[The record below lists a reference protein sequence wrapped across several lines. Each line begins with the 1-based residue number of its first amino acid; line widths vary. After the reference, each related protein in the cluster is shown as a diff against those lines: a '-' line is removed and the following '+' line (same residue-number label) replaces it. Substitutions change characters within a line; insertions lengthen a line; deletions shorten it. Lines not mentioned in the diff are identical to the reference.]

1 VTGFPVPFVEPL
13 EAVGCREAIL
23 NDRSLV
29 MTLPRTA
36 GDVLDRH
43 VSFEIESI
51 DRMYCNVYQPRL
63 QHPKAV
69 AGFIRYHLGFPVA
82 STAVIAPISEAFVT
96 AIKSFARQGRIPM
109 VDFVKGQRKDDV
121 MHEYLA
127 DFTGEEGVLFI
138 GRAQEKTG
146 VFRTEK
152 RRDAA
157 GMSYPWIV
165 KTTAMV
171 NQWYFYCVDANFGP
185 FFLKFSSYFPY
196 TAKLCL
202 NGNEYAKRQAAKA
215 GIGFTAL
222 DNGFA
227 TCDDPAAVQAIC
239 DELSAE
245 KIDGLLRKW
254 LAILPH
260 PFTPADR
267 DTGYRYDVS
276 ILQAEFSLTQM
287 LHRPVD
293 GRIFFEQVIRD
304 NLDIGRPDHVGLIFN
319 RRIQRGRKHP
329 TPGRFRTRV
338 ITDGVTPSL
347 HIDYKNAKI
356 KQYHKEGR
364 ALRTETTIN
373 DTRDFAIGKRLHN
386 LPALRQIGFTANR
399 RLLRVQTISHDPAE
413 GTTAIRA
420 TCQPITTNTG
430 ARVAGLRLTDPR
442 AHALLT
448 TLCQF
453 RLQPAGFTHHDL
465 RQHIAPLLGHTPDQL
480 TTSQT
485 SYDLRRL
492 RSHGLITRIR
502 GTHRYQVTDTGLH
515 HALFLTHLHDRFLR
529 TGLAEL
535 PDPDPPTP
543 SPLRAAS
550 RAYQTALDNLTRQAG
565 LAA

>member
-1 VTGFPVPFVEPL
+1 
-13 EAVGCREAIL
+13 
-23 NDRSLV
+23 
-29 MTLPRTA
+29 MTLPRSA

-43 VSFEIESI
+43 VVFEIESI

-63 QHPKAV
+63 QHPRAV
-69 AGFIRYHLGFPVA
+69 AGFIRYHLGFPVI
-82 STAVIAPISEAFVT
+82 SSAVLAPISEAFVA
-96 AIKSFARQGRIPM
+96 AIKTFARQGRIPM

-127 DFTGEEGVLFI
+127 GFTADEAVLFI

-152 RRDAA
+152 RRNAH
-157 GMSYPWIV
+157 GLSYPWIV
-165 KTTAMV
+165 RATAMV
-171 NQWYFYCVDANFGP
+171 NQWYFYCVDTDFGP

-196 TAKLCL
+196 AAKLCL
-202 NGNEYAKRQAAKA
+202 NGNEYAKRQAVKA

-227 TCDDPAAVQAIC
+227 TCDDPAAVQTIC
-239 DELSAE
+239 DQLSAE
-245 KIDGLLRKW
+245 KIDALLRKW
-254 LAILPH
+254 LRILPH
-260 PFTPADR
+260 PFTDADQ
-267 DTGYRYDVS
+267 DTGYRYDIS

-287 LHRPVD
+287 LDRPID

-304 NLDIGRPDHVGLIFN
+304 NLDIGRPDHVSLIFD
-319 RRIQRGRKHP
+319 RRIQRRRVQP

-347 HIDYKNAKI
+347 HIDYKTTKI
-356 KQYHKEGR
+356 KQYHKLGR

-413 GTTAIRA
+413 GATAITA
-420 TCQPITTNTG
+420 TCQPVTTDTG
-430 ARVAGLRLTDPR
+430 TRVAGLRLNDPR
-442 AHALLT
+442 AHALLA

-453 RLQPAGFTHHDL
+453 RLQPAGFTNHDL
-465 RQHIAPLLGHTPDQL
+465 RHHVAPLLGHTPEQI
-480 TTSQT
+480 TTSQA

-492 RSHGLITRIR
+492 RVHALITRIR

-515 HALFLTHLHDRFLR
+515 HALFLTRLHDRFLR
-529 TGLAEL
+529 TGLAQ
-535 PDPDPPTP
+535 PSDPDPPTP
-543 SPLRAAS
+543 LHAAT
-550 RAYQTALDNLTRQAG
+550 RAYQHALDDLTRQAG
-565 LAA
+565 LTA

>member
-1 VTGFPVPFVEPL
+1 
-13 EAVGCREAIL
+13 
-23 NDRSLV
+23 

-36 GDVLDRH
+36 ADVLDRH
-43 VSFEIESI
+43 VVFEIESI

-69 AGFIRYHLGFPVA
+69 AGFVRYHLGFPVA
-82 STAVIAPISEAFVT
+82 STAVLAPISEAFVA
-96 AIKSFARQGRIPM
+96 AIKSFAQRGRIPM

-121 MHEYLA
+121 MHEHLA
-127 DFTGEEGVLFI
+127 RFTDEEGVLFI
-138 GRAQEKTG
+138 GRAQEKAG

-157 GMSYPWIV
+157 GVSYPWIV

-171 NQWYFYCVDANFGP
+171 NQWYFYCVDTDFGP

-196 TAKLCL
+196 AAKLCL
-202 NGNEYAKRQAAKA
+202 NGNEYAKRQATKA

-227 TCDDPAAVQAIC
+227 TCDDPARVQALC
-239 DELSAE
+239 DQLSAE
-245 KIDGLLRKW
+245 KIDALLRKW
-254 LAILPH
+254 LRVLPH
-260 PFTPADR
+260 PFTDADQ
-267 DTGYRYDVS
+267 DTGYRYDIS

-287 LHRPVD
+287 LDRPVN

-319 RRIQRGRKHP
+319 RRIITKGRFK

-347 HIDYKNAKI
+347 HVDYKNTRI

-386 LPALRQIGFTANR
+386 LPALRQIGYTANR
-399 RLLRVQTISHDPAE
+399 RLLRVQTISHDPAD
-413 GTTAIRA
+413 GTTAIHA
-420 TCQPITTNTG
+420 TCHPVTTDTG

-442 AHALLT
+442 AHALLR

-453 RLQPAGFTHHDL
+453 RLQPAGFTNHDL
-465 RQHIAPLLGHTPDQL
+465 RHHLAPLLGRTPEQI

-492 RSHGLITRIR
+492 RVHGLITRIR

-529 TGLAEL
+529 TSLAEL
-535 PDPDPPTP
+535 SDPDPPAP
-543 SPLRAAS
+543 SPLRAAA
-550 RAYQTALDNLTRQAG
+550 RTYQTALDNLARQAG
-565 LAA
+565 LAAA